1 MLLCLSTM
9 LVEAVTAVNRT
20 VILRLEGHLGLLA
33 AVSAGDLEHLAL
45 LTAITAA
52 TALVTAVT
60 ATCWFILESLLSV
73 EFLLTCSER
82 EFLPTLFAYQSL
94 VFKSHTIIPLPKKK

>member
-33 AVSAGDLEHLAL
+33 AVSASDLEHLAL

-52 TALVTAVT
+52 AALVAAVT
-60 ATCWFILESLLSV
+60 AACRLILEPLLGI
-73 EFLLTCSER
+73 EFLLTGGESE
-82 EFLPTLFAYQSL
+82 LLATLFAY
-94 VFKSHTIIPLPKKK
+94 

>member
-1 MLLCLSTM
+1 MLLRLSAM
-9 LVEAVTAVNRT
+9 LVEAVTAVDRT

-52 TALVTAVT
+52 TALVAAV
-60 ATCWFILESLLSV
+60 AAACRLILKTLLGI
-73 EFLLTCSER
+73 ELLLTGGESE
-82 EFLPTLFAYQSL
+82 LLATLFAY
-94 VFKSHTIIPLPKKK
+94 